1 MTKSSSGTLR
11 VPNGND
17 SSSDISSTMKQISS
31 QVEAEV
37 CSLLSDLKKIDV
49 QGLLKTLNENNKK
62 LEVKIDTL
70 VKSFTD
76 ERKRQQEKIASL
88 ESVVNSVKSSSCH
101 LQLHPNKDQGDL
113 IKSQAAQISILMG
126 EVDKKQKELDKVK
139 GQIIDPNICKTL
151 EKQLT

>member
-1 MTKSSSGTLR
+1 
-11 VPNGND
+11 
-17 SSSDISSTMKQISS
+17 MKQISL

-49 QGLLKTLNENNKK
+49 QGLLKTLDENNKK

-88 ESVVNSVKSSSCH
+88 ESVVNSVKSLSCH

-126 EVDKKQKELDKVK
+126 EVDK
-139 GQIIDPNICKTL
+139 
-151 EKQLT
+151 